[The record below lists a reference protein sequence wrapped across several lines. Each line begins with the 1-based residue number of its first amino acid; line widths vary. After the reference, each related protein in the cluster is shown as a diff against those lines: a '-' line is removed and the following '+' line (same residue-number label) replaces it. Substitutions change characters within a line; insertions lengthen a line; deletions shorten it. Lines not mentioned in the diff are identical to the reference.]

1 MRITVIR
8 KLVFYEEIINRR
20 VMLLAWII
28 IRLLALF
35 EEQIIW
41 KFVFGEIIKRV
52 VLFEEIMWRVI
63 LFKEIIRR

>member
-1 MRITVIR
+1 
-8 KLVFYEEIINRR
+8 
-20 VMLLAWII
+20 MLLAWII